1 MLSAENLV
9 GMSEA
14 MKIATIDNTFR
25 DIYKSPLNV
34 LVIDKIETLINY
46 VPIGPRFS
54 NEILQM
60 LIVNLNKKP
69 PGGRRLLIIGTT
81 SQYSVLKHMTLAE
94 NFTKTIEVK
103 KITEISEVKAV
114 FDEMNFM
121 LPGEREQVLEQLS
134 RYGDGKLDIGI
145 KTLIQVMNNC
155 KYLKANV
162 NLAVENILEA
172 QLQ

>member
-1 MLSAENLV
+1 M
-9 GMSEA
+9 
-14 MKIATIDNTFR
+14 
-25 DIYKSPLNV
+25 
-34 LVIDKIETLINY
+34 
-46 VPIGPRFS
+46 
-54 NEILQM
+54 
-60 LIVNLNKKP
+60 
-69 PGGRRLLIIGTT
+69 LIIGTT

-155 KYLKANV
+155 KYLKADV